1 MAALSPLQSPSLRE
15 GGARWLLR
23 VLILLAC
30 VLVAVPALAQS
41 EPLPG
46 DRAVA
51 LAREG
56 LKHYEQ
62 GSWAQ
67 AFEKFQA
74 ADAASHSPVFRLYMA
89 RAKRNLSKLVEAR
102 AVYRELIAEKLADDA
117 NSSWKQAQVDGRAEL
132 TALEASIPTIVVK
145 APDAGAN
152 AALSIDNKPGFLGQ
166 PVEVDPGEHELKLTD
181 GARTSSKKITVRAGE
196 RDVAVEMTLSS
207 DTSSPGPGP
216 GPVGPGDPPPPKE
229 QPTTEGS
236 IVPGVVLLSVGGAAL
251 IAGGILGGVALSIDS
266 DITDN
271 CTAAG
276 CTDGRTADELKSDQ
290 DTSLALAHASTGTLI
305 GGGVLAAVGVVL
317 VIVRPGGGEAAPA
330 VSAGPTGF
338 VASWQF

>member
-1 MAALSPLQSPSLRE
+1 MAGVFRKLFTSLAFVI
-15 GGARWLLR
+15 G
-23 VLILLAC
+23 VLF
-30 VLVAVPALAQS
+30 AVPAFAQS
-41 EPLPG
+41 ELPG

-62 GSWAQ
+62 GAWAQ

-89 RAKRNLSKLVEAR
+89 RAKRNLSKLLEAR
-102 AVYRELIAEKLADDA
+102 LVYRELIAEKLADDA
-117 NSSWKQAQVDGRAEL
+117 NASWKQAQVDGKAEL
-132 TALEASIPTIVVK
+132 TALEGSIPTIVVK
-145 APDAGAN
+145 ASDAGEG
-152 AALSIDNKPGFLGQ
+152 AALSIDGKPGFLGQ
-166 PVEVDPGEHELKLTD
+166 PVELDPGEHELKLTD
-181 GARTSSKKITVRAGE
+181 GARTASKKVTVRAGE

-207 DTSSPGPGP
+207 GTTAGPGPGP
-216 GPVGPGDPPPPKE
+216 GPGPGGPGDPPPPKE
-229 QPTTEGS
+229 TPATEGS
-236 IVPGVVLLSVGGAAL
+236 IVPGVVLIAIGGASL
-251 IAGGILGGVALSIDS
+251 IAGGILGGVALAIDG

-271 CTAAG
+271 CNASG

-317 VIVRPGGGEAAPA
+317 VIVRPGGTDAAPA
-330 VSAGPTGF
+330 VTVGPAGARAVWTF
-338 VASWQF
+338 